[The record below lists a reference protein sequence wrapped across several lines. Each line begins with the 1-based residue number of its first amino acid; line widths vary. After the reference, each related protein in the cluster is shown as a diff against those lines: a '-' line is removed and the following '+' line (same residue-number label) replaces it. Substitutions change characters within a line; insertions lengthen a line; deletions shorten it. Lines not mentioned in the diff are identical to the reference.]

1 MENIIVVGTGD
12 LYQRFLAPALSYMQ
26 NKEINLIAT
35 VDIKPKFSNEDAF
48 SGIEHRVRTQNQPLS
63 KLLDDLKEKNPIVI
77 LGHVNDLHVSD
88 AVDLVS
94 NGFRIM
100 LEKPYAVNIEELNIL
115 EKLIKEN
122 PSKIFL
128 MEYYLMRKMAP
139 LFLLSG
145 IIKKDSF
152 YFKTEEVFRKRES
165 YGELDLLSGKMKEI
179 LGTPLHVEIKI
190 LESEGDSGK
199 LDHRGAHVVDTRK
212 GGGMI
217 QDMAVHSL
225 IPLFV
230 LEDFLGKVKSISS
243 TGIIKRAV
251 CEEFYNFAQQKY
263 HVPQE
268 FIGETYAE
276 INLVTDKGIP
286 IDITVGKYIKNS
298 PTKKNILI
306 VGTKGKIDL
315 DMHENFLLIRSWNDL
330 TIDKIDLVNTKSNRY
345 YPIIK
350 TGLEFFSGG
359 NPFLID
365 LTSNQLESQRL
376 ILEILE
382 KSKDIP
388 IKLYHEGEHYSN
400 ILH

>member
-1 MENIIVVGTGD
+1 
-12 LYQRFLAPALSYMQ
+12 
-26 NKEINLIAT
+26 
-35 VDIKPKFSNEDAF
+35 
-48 SGIEHRVRTQNQPLS
+48 
-63 KLLDDLKEKNPIVI
+63 
-77 LGHVNDLHVSD
+77 
-88 AVDLVS
+88 
-94 NGFRIM
+94 
-100 LEKPYAVNIEELNIL
+100 
-115 EKLIKEN
+115 
-122 PSKIFL
+122 
-128 MEYYLMRKMAP
+128 
-139 LFLLSG
+139 
-145 IIKKDSF
+145 
-152 YFKTEEVFRKRES
+152 
-165 YGELDLLSGKMKEI
+165 
-179 LGTPLHVEIKI
+179 
-190 LESEGDSGK
+190 
-199 LDHRGAHVVDTRK
+199 
-212 GGGMI
+212 
-217 QDMAVHSL
+217 MAVHSL